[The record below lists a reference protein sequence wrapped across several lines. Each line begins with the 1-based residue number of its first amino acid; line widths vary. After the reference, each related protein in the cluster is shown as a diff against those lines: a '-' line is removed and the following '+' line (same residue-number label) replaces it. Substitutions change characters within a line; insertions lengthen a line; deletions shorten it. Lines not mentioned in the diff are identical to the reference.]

1 MQNATVPMASAIDSI
16 WSSIVVLLL
25 VGIRRGGFLSLRVLR
40 RTLMV
45 WMSDPSGRLV
55 SVLGIGL
62 G

>member
-25 VGIRRGGFLSLRVLR
+25 VGISRDGFLSLRVLR

-62 G
+62 V